1 MTVCALTTPPATLS
15 LRMYALT
22 RSSYCSSLSG
32 RPRGEYGKTLSVFLL
47 GQPWKKC
54 FGAAYRAFGYFSP
67 QVLTKMAGSFCRTIL
82 NRRTGHLWGWWL
94 FPLQYYTEQWFVL
107 LESHVFNLCR
117 IRHGWRIGCRFSNV
131 RCLTQF
137 NIGIFLLNIYNY
149 SMWTMWASFT
159 DNYLREVTL
168 SSVKLKASRKVTT
181 RQTVKLK
188 TPGIED
194 VYSIN
199 YTFRLFKSKCFCV
212 WGLCRIG
219 RLGEGGGVGG

>member
-1 MTVCALTTPPATLS
+1 
-15 LRMYALT
+15 MYALT

-32 RPRGEYGKTLSVFLL
+32 RPRGEYGKTPSVLLLGLPWKSVWVLRIVLSVTSLPKSSLKWQAAFAGPFLIAEQAIYGGDGFFHFSITQSSDL
-47 GQPWKKC
+47 C
-54 FGAAYRAFGYFSP
+54 F
-67 QVLTKMAGSFCRTIL
+67 L
-82 NRRTGHLWGWWL
+82 N
-94 FPLQYYTEQWFVL
+94 
-107 LESHVFNLCR
+107 FNLCR

-137 NIGIFLLNIYNY
+137 NIGIFLPNIYNY

-212 WGLCRIG
+212 WGLCRIE

>member
-1 MTVCALTTPPATLS
+1 
-15 LRMYALT
+15 MYALT

-32 RPRGEYGKTLSVFLL
+32 RPRGEYGKTPSVLLLGLPWKSVWVLRIVLSVTSLPKSSLKWQAAFAGPFLIAEQAIY
-47 GQPWKKC
+47 G
-54 FGAAYRAFGYFSP
+54 GDG
-67 QVLTKMAGSFCRTIL
+67 
-82 NRRTGHLWGWWL
+82 
-94 FPLQYYTEQWFVL
+94 YYTEQWFVL
-107 LESHVFNLCR
+107 LELHVFNLCR

-188 TPGIED
+188 TPGIKD
-194 VYSIN
+194 VYSI
-199 YTFRLFKSKCFCV
+199 YLHV
-212 WGLCRIG
+212 QI
-219 RLGEGGGVGG
+219 V

>member
-1 MTVCALTTPPATLS
+1 
-15 LRMYALT
+15 
-22 RSSYCSSLSG
+22 
-32 RPRGEYGKTLSVFLL
+32 
-47 GQPWKKC
+47 
-54 FGAAYRAFGYFSP
+54 
-67 QVLTKMAGSFCRTIL
+67 MAGSFCRTIL
-82 NRRTGHLWGWWL
+82 NRRTGHLRGWWL

-107 LESHVFNLCR
+107 LELHVFNLCR

-219 RLGEGGGVGG
+219 RLGGGWGVGLNVWYLTRFIKIYDFCTCMPFLFKRTV

>member
-1 MTVCALTTPPATLS
+1 
-15 LRMYALT
+15 
-22 RSSYCSSLSG
+22 
-32 RPRGEYGKTLSVFLL
+32 
-47 GQPWKKC
+47 
-54 FGAAYRAFGYFSP
+54 
-67 QVLTKMAGSFCRTIL
+67 MAGSFCRTIL

-107 LESHVFNLCR
+107 LELHVFNLCR

-159 DNYLREVTL
+159 DNYLQEVTL
-168 SSVKLKASRKVTT
+168 SLYMFIKMFIACIYRIFYYYKNWFSLKLKASRKVTT

-199 YTFRLFKSKCFCV
+199 YTFRLFQSKCFCV

-219 RLGEGGGVGG
+219 RLGELGGGVGG